1 MAGAVSHGFGPT
13 ILALEDLLEAGSVTG
28 LNGRRLLADLLIG
41 QPTAAALLTLRPD
54 ELRQRAD
61 GLLSLG

>member
-13 ILALEDLLEAGSVTG
+13 ILALQDLLEAGSVTD
-28 LNGRRLLADLLIG
+28 LDGRRLLADLLIG
-41 QPTAAALLTLRPD
+41 QPTAAALLTLPPN

-61 GLLSLG
+61 GLLALG